1 LFHLSLN
8 TMHRKIFWMILVF
21 CLAQNL
27 VSAQELHAVVKV
39 VVPKVS
45 PAVDRKIFQTLE
57 NDLTNFVNN
66 RRWTNDA
73 FQRQERIECIFTLRI
88 ENLGAEA
95 FLFKGTLSVQ
105 AARPVYNTAYQAA
118 VINYS
123 DPDVMFKYR
132 QYQPIEFNE
141 NRVQGT
147 DAQIANLPAL
157 FAYYV
162 YMILGFDYDS
172 FAPKA
177 GEPYFRKANNI
188 VNNAPEGTG
197 IAGWRIF
204 DGARSRYWLSENLTN
219 TRYNELHD
227 VIYSYYRLAL
237 DNMYE
242 KEAEARAAMIESLTL
257 LQNFNKANANTMIVD
272 FFMQGK
278 LVELTG
284 IFKKA
289 PPDQRARAIEILST
303 IDVVNLGKYKDALK

>member
-1 LFHLSLN
+1 MLLL
-8 TMHRKIFWMILVF
+8 F
-21 CLAQNL
+21 CLVQNI
-27 VSAQELHAVVKV
+27 VSAQEIHAVVNV

-66 RRWTNDA
+66 RRWTSDV
-73 FQRQERIECIFTLRI
+73 FQPQERIECIFTLRI
-88 ENLGAEA
+88 ENLGSDAQ
-95 FLFKGTLSVQ
+95 LFKGSLAVQ
-105 AARPVYNTAYQAA
+105 AARPVYNSTYQAA
-118 VINYS
+118 IINYS

-141 NRVQGT
+141 SRVQGT
-147 DAQIANLPAL
+147 DAQIANLPAI

-162 YMILGFDYDS
+162 YLILGFDYDS
-172 FAPKA
+172 YAPK
-177 GEPYFRKANNI
+177 GGDQYFRKANNI

-204 DGARSRYWLSENLTN
+204 DGSRTRYWLTENLTN
-219 TRYNELHD
+219 SRYNEIHD
-227 VIYSYYRLAL
+227 VIYGYYRLAL

-242 KEAEARAAMIESLTL
+242 KEAEARTAMLETLTT
-257 LQNFNKANANTMIVD
+257 LQNFNKANANTMIID
-272 FFMQGK
+272 IFMQGK
-278 LVELTG
+278 VGELSG

-289 PPDQRARAIEILST
+289 PPDQRAKAVEVLST